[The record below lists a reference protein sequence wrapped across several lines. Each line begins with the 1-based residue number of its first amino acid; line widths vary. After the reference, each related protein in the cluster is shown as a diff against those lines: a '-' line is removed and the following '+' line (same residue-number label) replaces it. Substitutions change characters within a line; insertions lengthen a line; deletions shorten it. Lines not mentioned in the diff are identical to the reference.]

1 MCERVREKED
11 EREQARKWNRNGGR
25 SRNSAI
31 SDDPGQEL
39 GGMMTMIRDDSLRV
53 TINFSGRSVEGK

>member
-1 MCERVREKED
+1 MKG
-11 EREQARKWNRNGGR
+11 NRRGSGIEMEEE

-39 GGMMTMIRDDSLRV
+39 GGMMTMTTMIRDDSLRV

>member
-1 MCERVREKED
+1 MGTGAEV
-11 EREQARKWNRNGGR
+11 EQKRKKR

-39 GGMMTMIRDDSLRV
+39 GGMMTMMIRYVLR
-53 TINFSGRSVEGK
+53 NKFFGGKRRGEIKNEMK